1 MAGDNRGRPGHLVD
15 STLMNPLRAIIRR
28 FDNWLSQ
35 VEGVEPFTDD
45 AQCILRIQIGQ
56 VNHDLTFPDQTIRS
70 GTKALFIH
78 FWNEHMPIIP
88 DEGPDL
94 AYGLK
99 LQRLTVYSMKL
110 IARHIQ
116 QNQSFDEIQAVGGI
130 TTFISRE
137 AADGGRATFQHLG
150 FTIFPY
156 HRTEG
161 AFGEFWEN
169 FYTWWV
175 MWTYNPVS
183 ARHRKMLEMQR
194 MEFWIAKEKF
204 IDKFGKT

>member
-1 MAGDNRGRPGHLVD
+1 MAWDAGNRCRHLAD
-15 STLMNPLRAIIRR
+15 PTLMNLLRLIIRR
-28 FDNWLSQ
+28 FDNWLSH

-45 AQCILRIQIGQ
+45 SQCILRIQIGRI
-56 VNHDLTFPDQTIRS
+56 NRDLTFPDQIIRS
-70 GTKALFIH
+70 DSRALFIH

-88 DEGPDL
+88 DEGADL

-99 LQRLTVYSMKL
+99 LQHLIIYSMKL
-110 IARHIQ
+110 IAKHILD
-116 QNQSFDEIQAVGGI
+116 NPTLSDVRVVGGI
-130 TTFISRE
+130 TTFVSRE
-137 AADGGRATFQHLG
+137 LADGGRASFQHLG

-156 HRTEG
+156 QRPAG

-183 ARHRKMLEMQR
+183 ARYRKMLEMQR
-194 MEFWIAKEKF
+194 TEFWMTREKF
-204 IDKFGKT
+204 LEKFGKT